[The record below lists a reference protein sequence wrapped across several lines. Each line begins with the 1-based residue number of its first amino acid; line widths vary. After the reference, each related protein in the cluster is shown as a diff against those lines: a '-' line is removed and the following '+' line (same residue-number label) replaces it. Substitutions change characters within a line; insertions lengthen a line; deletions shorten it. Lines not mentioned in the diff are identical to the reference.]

1 MGRRTQ
7 TITVSA
13 PERALLNVLARSRT
27 EPFHLVQR
35 AKLILKAAEGEQ
47 NQRIGAELGL
57 HPRHVKT
64 WRVRWHDATER
75 LRLISTEAD
84 LDRAIRAVLSDRPRP
99 GCPPTFS
106 AEQMCRIIE
115 LACRDP
121 REFERPVSHW
131 TAGDLAR
138 EAIRQGIVPQISAR
152 TVGRFLKGGRAS
164 TPSHPLLAA
173 P

>member
-7 TITVSA
+7 AITVTHREHA
-13 PERALLNVLARSRT
+13 ILDTLARSRT

-47 NQRIGAELGL
+47 NRRIGVELGL

-64 WRVRWHDATER
+64 WRVRWHEATER
-75 LRLISTEAD
+75 LGLIKAEAD
-84 LDRAIRAVLSDRPRP
+84 LERTIRAVLSDRPRP

-106 AEQMCRIIE
+106 AEPMCRILE

-121 REFERPVSHW
+121 QEFELPISHW
-131 TAGDLAR
+131 TASDLAR
-138 EAIRQGIVPQISAR
+138 ESVRQGLVPRISAR

-164 TPSHPLLAA
+164 APSRSLLAA

>member
-7 TITVSA
+7 AITVSDQ
-13 PERALLNVLARSRT
+13 ERSILNVLARSRT

-47 NQRIGAELGL
+47 NQRIGAALGM

-64 WRVRWHDATER
+64 WRVRWHEATER
-75 LRLISTEAD
+75 LRLTSTEAD
-84 LDRAIRAVLSDRPRP
+84 LDLAIRVALSDRPRP

-121 REFERPVSHW
+121 REFDLPVSHW

-138 EAIRQGIVPQISAR
+138 EAIRQEIVPRISAR
-152 TVGRFLKGGRAS
+152 TVGRFLNGGRAS
-164 TPSHPLLAA
+164 APSNPLLAA